1 MACKRSTVG
10 VGFGWNNDM
19 MCGNMNLSI
28 TLENQLNGAT
38 QGFQNIMGSVIQNA
52 TGAVMSLPALIIQRA
67 NPQLYNLMV
76 PMVASQ
82 KCALIRPTLCIRS
95 RPQSFGI
102 MW

>member
-1 MACKRSTVG
+1 MPLTHIEAMYST
-10 VGFGWNNDM
+10 
-19 MCGNMNLSI
+19 
-28 TLENQLNGAT
+28 
-38 QGFQNIMGSVIQNA
+38 
-52 TGAVMSLPALIIQRA
+52 
-67 NPQLYNLMV
+67 V